1 MRAALS
7 LAFWASKTWG
17 RPHSPANTK
26 FACMHV
32 TAIAATQASL
42 TLSFPPW
49 TRRLAPL
56 VSRLAGRYL
65 LVVSSTYLDPLITL
79 GWFATT
85 TRDRVSRLL
94 PRASAGGGVKAH

>member
-7 LAFWASKTWG
+7 LAFLASKTWG

-32 TAIAATQASL
+32 TATAATQASL

-65 LVVSSTYLDPLITL
+65 LVDLLRPPRHP
-79 GWFATT
+79 WFATT

-94 PRASAGGGVKAH
+94 PRASAGGGAKAQSRA